1 MMSPFPIAAPTRAD
15 IANPMHTGTKNI
27 ISVMLNE
34 IIIVA
39 WFVSPKNPLI
49 ILRPWLHHY
58 SKLLINSPD
67 TAVRKN

>member
-1 MMSPFPIAAPTRAD
+1 MISPLPIAAPTSAD

-27 ISVMLNE
+27 ISVMLKE

-49 ILRPWLHHY
+49 ILRP
-58 SKLLINSPD
+58 
-67 TAVRKN
+67 